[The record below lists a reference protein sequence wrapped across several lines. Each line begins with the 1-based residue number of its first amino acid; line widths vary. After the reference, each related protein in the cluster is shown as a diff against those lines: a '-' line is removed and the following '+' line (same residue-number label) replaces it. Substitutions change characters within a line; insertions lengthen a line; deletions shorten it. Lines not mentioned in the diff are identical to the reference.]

1 MSTFQNDD
9 ISSRIDRANALKNEG
24 NECFKEKRFYKA
36 IDFYAKALD
45 ECPSAVVLSNRAQAY
60 LNLHK

>member
-1 MSTFQNDD
+1 MIQNDE
-9 ISSRIDRANALKNEG
+9 RIELSNSLKIQG

-36 IDFYAKALD
+36 IDFYTKALN
-45 ECPSAVVLSNRAQAY
+45 EYPSSIILSNRAQAY